1 MSNIRPFIPATSHQ
15 RHKGFTSV
23 AKKSKKESYI
33 RMKLSW
39 IVSTAH
45 MAHMADGQ
53 VEPSR
58 DSLMDSCFTTDLDTR
73 SQIRRLPRQNIHT
86 ETR

>member
-1 MSNIRPFIPATSHQ
+1 MIESDLPMFFNVLDWNLVSHLGVQHGIQPSIDNLTQPFPIDQ
-15 RHKGFTSV
+15 G
-23 AKKSKKESYI
+23 
-33 RMKLSW
+33 LN
-39 IVSTAH
+39 
-45 MAHMADGQ
+45 GQ

-58 DSLMDSCFTTDLDTR
+58 DSLMDSCFTTELGTR